1 MRERTVRAGRYF
13 LPLLL
18 VSAGAATAAPK
29 YDHHVRLTPENSVFG
44 NFPAQKPPIFTIE
57 SGDTVRFDTG
67 GGAGWQRGNQD
78 PGAWLAANDIPLTAD
93 DPVVKEVIDVIAK
106 TRHYG
111 GIERGHF
118 LVGPVAIEGAMPGDS
133 IEVRVHSVVPRL
145 PYGTTGRTP
154 GSGLKRAEGE
164 APAPKVTLMNLKRNV
179 ALFSPGVEVPLGPF
193 MGVMGVLPPESEGP
207 NRRSGP
213 PGLFAGNLDLK
224 ELVDGSTLYIPVFHP
239 GALFFTGDAHAAQG
253 DGEISGTAI
262 ETANTAIL
270 QFILHKGK
278 TLSAPRAETK
288 THYIAIGLDPDLDN
302 AMQMAYDQTV
312 EWLAELKG
320 MDPLLITP
328 LASIGIDY
336 RITQIVDG
344 TKGVHAMIPK
354 SYFIDAKDTYW
365 SKR

>member
-1 MRERTVRAGRYF
+1 MRTRTVRANRF
-13 LPLLL
+13 VLPLLL
-18 VSAGAATAAPK
+18 IATGAVAEEPR
-29 YDHHVRLTPENSVFG
+29 YDHHVRLTPESSVFE
-44 NFPAQKPPIFTIE
+44 KPPILRIK
-57 SGDTVRFDTG
+57 SGDIVRFDSG
-67 GGAGWQRGNQD
+67 GGAGWQRTGED
-78 PGAWLAANDIPLTAD
+78 PGDWLAANGIPITAD
-93 DPVVKEVIDVIAK
+93 HPVIKEVVEVIEK
-106 TRHYG
+106 TERYG
-111 GIERGHF
+111 GIQRGHF
-118 LVGPVAIEGAMPGDS
+118 LQGPVYIEDAMPGDS
-133 IEVRVHSVVPRL
+133 IEVRVLSVKPRL

-154 GSGLKRAEGE
+154 GSGLIRPEGE
-164 APAPKVTLMNLKRNV
+164 PPPPKVTLLDLERNV
-179 ALFSPGVEVPLGPF
+179 ALFAPGIEVPLGPF
-193 MGVMGVLPPESEGP
+193 MGVMAVLPPASEGP

-278 TLSAPRAETK
+278 TLSAPRAETP

-312 EWLAELKG
+312 EWLAELTG
-320 MDPLLITP
+320 MDSLLSTP

-344 TKGVHAMIPK
+344 TKGIHAMIPK
-354 SYFIDAKDTYW
+354 SYFVDMKQTYW
-365 SKR
+365 YQP